1 LAEINLFLIF
11 LGSIGWDL
19 LIGDPRFL
27 IHPVQLI
34 GFYINKI
41 SNYLINNFGKNRKIL
56 FWGGFFI
63 AVSTIGISFSVG
75 KLIEISYEQ
84 SRNHFFSGLLIF
96 FGLSSC
102 IASKGLISSV
112 KEIAELMEREEINEQ
127 DKRIIKEK
135 VQRIVSRDVSSS
147 SMEHLFRSSTESLT
161 ENSVDGIFGP
171 LFWIFIGIVFMN
183 FSIFLPGP
191 LSLGFSYKAISTL
204 DSMIGYKY
212 DYFRYLGFFSA
223 KIEDIF
229 TFVPSRLVLITLP
242 LVGSEFNKYISI
254 IKKSY
259 LDGKKYDSPN
269 AGISEAIFAYISDIK
284 LGGKSKYKNEI
295 IEKPIINPTGDNC
308 TGEKI
313 KLICQLILRLQFLW
327 IIIFVLIFFI
337 IRIQLNTN

>member
-1 LAEINLFLIF
+1 MAEINLLLLF
-11 LGSIGWDL
+11 LGSIGFDL

-27 IHPVQLI
+27 IHPVQVI
-34 GFYINKI
+34 GFYIKKI
-41 SNYLINNFGKNRKIL
+41 SDYLINNFGKNKNIL
-56 FWGGFFI
+56 FWGGLI
-63 AVSTIGISFSVG
+63 LAISTIGISFGIG
-75 KLIEISYEQ
+75 KLIELSYAQ
-84 SRNHFFSGLLIF
+84 SRNNFFGGLLIF

-102 IASKGLISSV
+102 IATKGLISSV
-112 KEIAELMEREEINEQ
+112 KEISELIEREEINDQ
-127 DKRIIKEK
+127 NKKIIKDK

-147 SMEHLFRSSTESLT
+147 SLEHLLRSSTESLT

-171 LFWIFIGIVFMN
+171 LFWIFIGIFFMK

-242 LVGSEFNKYISI
+242 LVSTKINEYGTI

-269 AGISEAIFAYISDIK
+269 AGISEAIFAYISGTK
-284 LGGKSKYKNEI
+284 LGGESKYKNEI
-295 IEKPIINPTGDNC
+295 IEKPIINENGDDC

-337 IRIQLNTN
+337 ISTLI

>member
-1 LAEINLFLIF
+1 MAEINLFLIF
-11 LGSIGWDL
+11 LGSIGFDL

-27 IHPVQLI
+27 IHPVQII
-34 GFYINKI
+34 GFYIKKI
-41 SNYLINNFGKNRKIL
+41 SDYLISNFGENKNIL
-56 FWGGFFI
+56 FWGGLI
-63 AVSTIGISFSVG
+63 VAISTIGMSFGLG
-75 KLIEISYEQ
+75 KLIELSYVQ
-84 SRNHFFSGLLIF
+84 TKNNFWGGLLIF

-102 IASKGLISSV
+102 IATKGLISSV
-112 KEIAELMEREEINEQ
+112 KEIVELIEREKIN
-127 DKRIIKEK
+127 DHNKRIIKEK

-147 SMEHLFRSSTESLT
+147 SIEHLLRSSTESLT

-171 LFWIFIGIVFMN
+171 LFWIFIGMFLMK

-242 LVGSEFNKYISI
+242 LVSLKINEYGSI

-269 AGISEAIFAYISDIK
+269 AGISEAIFAYISGIK

-295 IEKPIINPTGDNC
+295 INKPKINADGDNC
-308 TGEKI
+308 TGDKI

-337 IRIQLNTN
+337 ISTLI

>member
-1 LAEINLFLIF
+1 MAEVNLFLIF
-11 LGSIGWDL
+11 LGSIGFDL

-27 IHPVQLI
+27 IHPVQVI
-34 GFYINKI
+34 GFYIKKI
-41 SNYLINNFGKNRKIL
+41 SDCLINNFGGNKNIL
-56 FWGGFFI
+56 FWGGLI
-63 AVSTIGISFSVG
+63 VAISTIGMSFGLG
-75 KLIEISYEQ
+75 KLIELSYVQ
-84 SRNHFFSGLLIF
+84 SRNNFFCGLLIF

-102 IASKGLISSV
+102 IATKGLISSV
-112 KEIAELMEREEINEQ
+112 KEIAALIEREEINDQ
-127 DKRIIKEK
+127 YNRFIKKK

-147 SMEHLFRSSTESLT
+147 SLEHLLRSSTESLT

-171 LFWIFIGIVFMN
+171 LFWIFIGIFFMK

-204 DSMIGYKY
+204 DSMIGYRY

-242 LVGSEFNKYISI
+242 LVSPKINEYGSI

-269 AGISEAIFAYISDIK
+269 AGISEAIFAYISGIT

-295 IEKPIINPTGDNC
+295 IEKPIINKKGDNC

-313 KLICQLILRLQFLW
+313 KLICQLIVRLQFLG
-327 IIIFVLIFFI
+327 IIIFVLIFFTI
-337 IRIQLNTN
+337 TILI

>member
-1 LAEINLFLIF
+1 MAEINLFLIF
-11 LGSIGWDL
+11 LGSIGFDL

-27 IHPVQLI
+27 IHPVQVI
-34 GFYINKI
+34 GFYIKKI
-41 SNYLINNFGKNRKIL
+41 SDYLINNFGENKNIL
-56 FWGGFFI
+56 FWGGLI
-63 AVSTIGISFSVG
+63 VALSTIGMSFCFG
-75 KLIEISYEQ
+75 KLIELSYVQ
-84 SRNHFFSGLLIF
+84 SRNNFFGLLIF

-102 IASKGLISSV
+102 IATRGLISSL
-112 KEIAELMEREEINEQ
+112 KEIVEVIELEEINDQ
-127 DKRIIKEK
+127 NKRIIKEK

-147 SMEHLFRSSTESLT
+147 SLEHLLRSSTESLT

-171 LFWIFIGIVFMN
+171 LFWIFIGIFFMK

-242 LVGSEFNKYISI
+242 LVSPKINEYGSI

-269 AGISEAIFAYISDIK
+269 AGISEAIFAYISGIK

-295 IEKPIINPTGDNC
+295 IEKPMINANGDNC

-327 IIIFVLIFFI
+327 IIIFVLIFFVI
-337 IRIQLNTN
+337 SSLI